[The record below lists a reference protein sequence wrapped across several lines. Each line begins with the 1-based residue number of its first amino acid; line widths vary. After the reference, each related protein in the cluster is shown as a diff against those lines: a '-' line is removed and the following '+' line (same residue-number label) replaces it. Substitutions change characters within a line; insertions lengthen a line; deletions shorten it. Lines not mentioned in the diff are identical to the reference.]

1 MPLVATGSEPAARPE
16 WPHQGLLFDMLD
28 EDMNQVIRT
37 LITAEALHGHLD
49 RSARPRHEFSGREIF
64 DEHRGTIEAAASRK
78 YDRRGTNDELDGRP
92 LLLVLSMDLEK
103 IST

>member
-1 MPLVATGSEPAARPE
+1 MPLVATGWEPAVRFE

-28 EDMNQVIRT
+28 EDQNQVIRS
-37 LITAEALHGHLD
+37 LITSEALHRHLD
-49 RSARPRHEFSGREIF
+49 RSARPRDEFSGREIF

-92 LLLVLSMDLEK
+92 LLLVLSMDL
-103 IST
+103 